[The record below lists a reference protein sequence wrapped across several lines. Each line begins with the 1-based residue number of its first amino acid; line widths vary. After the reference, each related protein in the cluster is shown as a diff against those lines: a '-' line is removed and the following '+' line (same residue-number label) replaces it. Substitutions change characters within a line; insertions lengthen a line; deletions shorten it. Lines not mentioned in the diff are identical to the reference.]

1 MMLQTN
7 LITFLIRRSLNAAI
21 TIFLLLFV
29 TFTLIHIILPT
40 PEAMAKI
47 YVGDAH
53 YTPSELQSII
63 VLYGLNKPLYVQFVS
78 YVESIFRGTIM
89 DPIYG
94 APVMSLVE
102 KFLPITFELVV
113 VVISVEVTIGVLL
126 GGLAA
131 LNRGKALDWGI
142 KALYLMAWAAPIFLW
157 ATLMQFF
164 FAYDLKILPAM
175 NVANPILVPPKPIT
189 GYPLIDAAIE
199 GDWVYFRSV
208 LKHMILPVVTLAM
221 LGFGGTTR
229 LTRSSTLR
237 VMDKDYVKLAYMKG
251 MSNGQ
256 VFKGTVLRNSVIPI
270 ITMTALHFGYAI
282 GGAVIAEEIFLYK
295 GMGFFM
301 NQAIMNLDLPVV
313 MTTTLLIGISIAIAN
328 LVADILYAVVDPRV
342 RVG

>member
-1 MMLQTN
+1 
-7 LITFLIRRSLNAAI
+7 LIRRAFNAVV
-21 TIFLLLFV
+21 TIFLLLLI
-29 TFTLIHIILPT
+29 TFLLIHLILPT
-40 PEAMAKI
+40 PEAMAKL

-63 VLYGLNKPLYVQFVS
+63 TLYGLNKPLYVQFIS
-78 YVESIFRGTIM
+78 YVQSLLRGSVI

-94 APVMSLVE
+94 APVMSLID
-102 KFLPITFELVV
+102 KFLPVTFELVV
-113 VVISVEVTIGVLL
+113 VVIMAEVSVGVLL

-131 LNRGKALDWGI
+131 LNRGKAVDWGI
-142 KALYLMAWAAPIFLW
+142 KALYLLAWAAPIFLW

-164 FAYDLKILPAM
+164 FAYDLKLLPAM

-189 GYPLIDAAIE
+189 GYPLIDSAIE

-208 LKHMILPVVTLAM
+208 LKHMVLPVVTLAL

-251 MSNGQ
+251 MSDGQ
-256 VFKGTVLRNSVIPI
+256 VFKSAVLRNSIIPI

-313 MTTTLLIGISIAIAN
+313 MTTTLLIGISVAVAN
-328 LVADILYAVVDPRV
+328 LVADLLYAAVDPRV
-342 RVG
+342 RVR